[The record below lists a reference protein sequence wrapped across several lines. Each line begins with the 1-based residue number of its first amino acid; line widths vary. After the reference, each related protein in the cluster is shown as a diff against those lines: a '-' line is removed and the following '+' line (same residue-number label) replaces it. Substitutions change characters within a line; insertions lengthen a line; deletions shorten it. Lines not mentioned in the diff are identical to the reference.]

1 MRFVSLRNSP
11 GSRIVQSCK
20 AQSLRSGATPA
31 QLKKGNIMRNLKIEE
46 LESVAGGA
54 NPHLTTISIT
64 TNPGGVVNKS
74 IDNNPNAETTTITY
88 KTTGK
93 PNR

>member
-1 MRFVSLRNSP
+1 
-11 GSRIVQSCK
+11 
-20 AQSLRSGATPA
+20 
-31 QLKKGNIMRNLKIEE
+31 MRNLSTHE
-46 LESVAGGA
+46 LKAVAGGV

-74 IDNNPNAETTTITY
+74 ADNNPNAITTTITY

-93 PNR
+93 PA